1 MQGYLHSLPL
11 SYQLA
16 RRFLEGG
23 LCLTRV
29 RLRLGLARVVGERFV
44 YYTTTI
50 LCLVE
55 RPLCLLHRAQCGL
68 ACVVGGSKRNIRGRG
83 GWKGGKRGRGSPMA
97 EPRLRLWEGHS

>member
-1 MQGYLHSLPL
+1 MRSRCKGEGWCYLQSLPL
-11 SYQLA
+11 SDQLA

-23 LCLTRV
+23 LCLTRVRDRV

-68 ACVVGGSKRNIRGRG
+68 ACVVGGSKRI
-83 GWKGGKRGRGSPMA
+83 
-97 EPRLRLWEGHS
+97 